1 MEKNI
6 SITKEQLA
14 ELPTE
19 TFPGTISVIES
30 EEDAVAALR
39 YLNNC
44 PIVGFDTETKPT
56 FRKGRTNTVALI
68 QVSTIEHSFLFR
80 LNKIGLIAPLRE
92 FIENPSVVKVGLSL
106 KDDFFVLHRINDFIP
121 EGFID
126 LQQFVKRYN
135 IVDCSLQ
142 RIYGIIFGRR
152 ISKSQRLSNWEAVQ
166 LSAPQQAYASI
177 DAWACLRIYQYLT
190 EGRFDPVK
198 SPYIVETEQ

>member
-1 MEKNI
+1 MEKSI

-14 ELPTE
+14 ALPTE
-19 TFPGTISVIES
+19 TFPGKISVIET
-30 EEDAVAALR
+30 EEEALAALS
-39 YLNNC
+39 YLNGC
-44 PIVGFDTETKPT
+44 SIVGFDTETKPT

-68 QVSTIEHSFLFR
+68 QVSTLEHSFLFR
-80 LNKIGLIAPLRE
+80 LNKIGLIDPLRE

-142 RIYGIIFGRR
+142 RIYGIIFNRR
-152 ISKSQRLSNWEAVQ
+152 ISKSQRLSNWEAAQ
-166 LSAPQQAYASI
+166 LSAPQQVYASI
-177 DAWACLRIYQYLT
+177 DAWACLRIYRYLT
-190 EGRFDPVK
+190 EGRFDPAC
-198 SPYIVETEQ
+198 SPYIVEVAQ